1 MEEVDKIII
10 HTCRQI
16 GCNLDDDVSSLREF
30 STSLIIEAVVRCLR
44 VIDHSINLSHQL
56 PPGMSARYRL
66 GTDLA
71 NACVNLGWRG
81 EIGYQT
87 FLYSNDVEIR
97 RILMFLIEKLP
108 KETETI
114 SDEPLGKNALL
125 KRKLSAELSRCL
137 NQPWLPPVC
146 KKKGLRWD
154 SKGTWQREGTVGNHS
169 YRSEILTIPEGL
181 GDINREIKKDLKDY
195 YTRHLPVVNLQPSQ
209 SKHAAPSLL
218 ERNAELVTAAQEWET
233 EWNTLGLQSR
243 LTEKDYRA
251 RKAERLK
258 KRISAQ
264 IQESLKQSE
273 SNTSAVSDLLQ
284 VIGAPSEKRESGK
297 GSRFTHAEK
306 LQFAKDDDKLA
317 SEMALGE
324 GPKVSSEEEIKQQ
337 QEEEANS
344 LREQL
349 RELTSQLEKM
359 EIDMKNYKAGIT
371 ELEEEQKDLE
381 KQYEANQDLY
391 KVKKK
396 TMDLLPDAD
405 NNIAKLQSVVDA
417 SIQRLQSLHKQWEEH
432 RTPLIAECEKLQ
444 QENDTQANESLK
456 KVEDI
461 RALREKMKEV
471 AEETKGKEE
480 SYKQLVEDYK
490 TLTRDLNRSAYTRR
504 IMEIVGNIRKQK
516 EDIEKILIETR
527 SLQKEI
533 NQASGK
539 LNRTFTATDE
549 MIFKDAKKDESVRK
563 AYKFLASLH
572 ESFDQLIKTVEDT
585 GSIMRE
591 IRDLEDQ
598 VDKELGK
605 KTGANL
611 EKISSDLKQMKQENQ
626 GLIAKVKGK

>member
-16 GCNLDDDVSSLREF
+16 GCDLDEDVFSLKEF
-30 STSLIIEAVVRCLR
+30 STALVIEAVVRCLR
-44 VIDHSINLSHQL
+44 VIDPSINLAHQL

-87 FLYSNDVEIR
+87 FLYSNDADIR

-108 KETETI
+108 KETAT
-114 SDEPLGKNALL
+114 STSEPLGKIALL
-125 KRKLSAELSRCL
+125 KRRISSELSQRL

-146 KKKGLRWD
+146 KKRGIRWT
-154 SKGTWQREGTVGNHS
+154 SSENWQREGTIASHCYHS
-169 YRSEILTIPEGL
+169 EYLTIPEGL
-181 GDINREIKKDLKDY
+181 GDFSREIGEDVKEY
-195 YTRHLPVVNLQPSQ
+195 YMRHLQPVNLQPTH
-209 SKHAAPSLL
+209 SKYTAPSLM
-218 ERNAELVTAAQEWET
+218 ERNADRLTAAQEWET

-243 LTEKDYRA
+243 LSEKDYRA
-251 RKAERLK
+251 RKADRLQ
-258 KRISAQ
+258 KRISSQ

-273 SNTSAVSDLLQ
+273 SSSSAVSDLLQ
-284 VIGAPSEKRESGK
+284 VIGASSEQRDKGK
-297 GSRFTHAEK
+297 GSRFTHTEK

-317 SEMALGE
+317 SEMAIGE
-324 GPKVSSEEEIKQQ
+324 GPKVSSEEEIRQQ
-337 QEEEANS
+337 QEDEVNA
-344 LREQL
+344 LRDQL
-349 RELTSQLEKM
+349 QELTTQVEKM
-359 EIDMKNYKAGIT
+359 EIDMKKFKAGMT
-371 ELEEEQKDLE
+371 EMEENQK
-381 KQYEANQDLY
+381 QVEAQNVESQEMY

-405 NNIAKLQSVVDA
+405 NNIAQLQAVVDA
-417 SIQRLQSLHKQWEEH
+417 STQRLQSLHQQWEEH
-432 RTPLIAECEKLQ
+432 RTPLIEEYEKLQ
-444 QENDTQANESLK
+444 KETENQVDESQK

-480 SYKQLVEDYK
+480 IHKQLVEDYK
-490 TLTRDLNRSAYTRR
+490 KMTRDLNRSAYTRR

-516 EDIEKILIETR
+516 EDIEKVLIETKG
-527 SLQKEI
+527 LQKEI

-539 LNRTFTATDE
+539 LSRTFTATDE
-549 MIFKDAKKDESVRK
+549 LIFKDAKKDESVRK
-563 AYKFLASLH
+563 AYKLLASLH
-572 ESFDQLIKTVEDT
+572 ESFDEVIKMVEDT
-585 GSIMRE
+585 GSIVRE

-598 VDKELGK
+598 VDKELTK

-611 EKISSDLKQMKQENQ
+611 EKISSDLKQMKTENH
-626 GLIAKVKGK
+626 GLVAKVKGK

>member
-16 GCNLDDDVSSLREF
+16 GCNLDDEVLSLREF
-30 STSLIIEAVVRCLR
+30 STSLIIEAVVRCLH
-44 VIDHSINLSHQL
+44 VIDPSINLSHQL

-97 RILMFLIEKLP
+97 RILMFLIERLP

-114 SDEPLGKNALL
+114 RDEPLGKSALL
-125 KRKLSAELSRCL
+125 KRKLATELSQCL
-137 NQPWLPPVC
+137 SQPWLPPVC
-146 KKKGLRWD
+146 KKKGLRWE
-154 SKGTWQREGTVGNHS
+154 SKGSWQREGTLGSHS
-169 YRSEILTIPEGL
+169 YRSEILTIPDGL
-181 GDINREIKKDLKDY
+181 GDINKEISKDLKDY
-195 YTRHLPVVNLQPSQ
+195 YTRHLPIVNLQPSHT
-209 SKHAAPSLL
+209 KHTAPSLL
-218 ERNAELVTAAQEWET
+218 ERNAEQVTAAQEWET
-233 EWNTLGLQSR
+233 EWNTFGLQSR
-243 LTEKDYRA
+243 LSEKEYRA
-251 RKAERLK
+251 RKADRLK
-258 KRISAQ
+258 KKISGQ
-264 IQESLKQSE
+264 IQESLQQSE
-273 SNTSAVSDLLQ
+273 SKTAAVSDLLQ
-284 VIGAPSEKRESGK
+284 VIGASSEKRDSGK
-297 GSRFTHAEK
+297 GSRFTHTEK
-306 LQFAKDDDKLA
+306 LQFAKDDDKLL
-317 SEMALGE
+317 SEMVLGE
-324 GPKVSSEEEIKQQ
+324 GPKVSSEEEIKKN
-337 QEEEANS
+337 QEEETNA

-359 EIDMKNYKAGIT
+359 EVDMKNFKSGIS
-371 ELEEEQKDLE
+371 ELEQQQKDLE
-381 KQYEANQDLY
+381 KENDVNRESY

-396 TMDLLPDAD
+396 TMDLLPDAE
-405 NNIAKLQSVVDA
+405 NNIAKLQAVVDA
-417 SIQRLQSLHKQWEEH
+417 STQRLQSLHQQWDEH
-432 RTPLIAECEKLQ
+432 RMPLIAECEKLQ
-444 QENDTQANESLK
+444 RENETQANESLK

-480 SYKQLVEDYK
+480 SYKQLLEDYK
-490 TLTRDLNRSAYTRR
+490 KMTRELNRSAYTRR
-504 IMEIVGNIRKQK
+504 IMEIVDNIRKQK
-516 EDIEKILIETR
+516 EDIEKVLIETR

-539 LNRTFTATDE
+539 LNRTFTVTDE
-549 MIFKDAKKDESVRK
+549 LIFKDAKKDESVRK

-572 ESFDQLIKTVEDT
+572 ESFDQLIKMVEET

-598 VDKELGK
+598 VDKELSK

-611 EKISSDLKQMKQENQ
+611 EKISKDLKQMKQENQ